1 MKISYLDLL
10 NKLSIAIIPDLI
22 KLELNC
28 GERYYQ
34 AFYDG
39 VEFNYYGLRDAH
51 LEDEDFKYYLSD
63 TLLESQMFEDNIEII
78 EEDKEIEK
86 LEQYYDEDLDEYVVE
101 TYINGINCKEIYK
114 SKYDEMMIKK
124 INELINEINKLKRGE
139 E

>member
-1 MKISYLDLL
+1 MKINYLDLL
-10 NKLSIAIIPDLI
+10 IKLSNGETPDLI

-39 VEFNYYGLRDAH
+39 GEFNYYGLCDAH

-78 EEDKEIEK
+78 EEDKEIEELK
-86 LEQYYDEDLDEYVVE
+86 QYYDEDLDEYVVE
-101 TYINGINCKEIYK
+101 TYINGINYKEIYK
-114 SKYDEMMIKK
+114 SRYDEMMIKK
-124 INELINEINKLKRGE
+124 ISELIDEVNKLKS
-139 E
+139 

>member
-1 MKISYLDLL
+1 MKINYLDLL
-10 NKLSIAIIPDLI
+10 IKLSNGETPDLI

-34 AFYDG
+34 AFYDNG
-39 VEFNYYGLRDAH
+39 EFNYYGLCDAH

-86 LEQYYDEDLDEYVVE
+86 IKWNEKSQCQSFMS
-101 TYINGINCKEIYK
+101 INKA
-114 SKYDEMMIKK
+114 DEMLMSRSEQLKK
-124 INELINEINKLKRGE
+124 SLNELIDEVNKLKRGE

>member
-10 NKLSIAIIPDLI
+10 NKLSIEIIPDLI

-39 VEFNYYGLRDAH
+39 GEFNYYGLCDAH

-86 LEQYYDEDLDEYVVE
+86 IKWNEKSQCQSFMS
-101 TYINGINCKEIYK
+101 INKA
-114 SKYDEMMIKK
+114 DEMLMSRSEQLKK
-124 INELINEINKLKRGE
+124 SLNELIDEVNKLKRGDK
-139 E
+139 

>member
-10 NKLSIAIIPDLI
+10 NKLSIEIIPDLI

-39 VEFNYYGLRDAH
+39 GEFNYYGLCDAH

-86 LEQYYDEDLDEYVVE
+86 IKWNEKSQCQSFMS
-101 TYINGINCKEIYK
+101 INKA
-114 SKYDEMMIKK
+114 DEMLMSRSEQLKK
-124 INELINEINKLKRGE
+124 SLNELIDEINELKRGE
-139 E
+139 